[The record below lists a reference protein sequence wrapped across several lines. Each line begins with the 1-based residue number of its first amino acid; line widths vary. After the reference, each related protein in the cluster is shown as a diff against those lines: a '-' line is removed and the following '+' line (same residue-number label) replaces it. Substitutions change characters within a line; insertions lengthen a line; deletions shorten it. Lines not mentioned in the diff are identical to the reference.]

1 MSIIDLLDN
10 LFLSSLLTIY
20 QGVFGFARSS
30 SGSVG
35 WALVLFSLILNLTL
49 LPVYYQM
56 ERAGKASN
64 QRREAMN
71 KEVARLKKYYK
82 GRERFY
88 YIQTLH
94 RQFQYRPIAAVF
106 SAGDLYLQI
115 LVFTTVYRYLAANA
129 ALKGAAFGPIVNLAA
144 PDGLLAGVHLLPIA
158 MTVLNI
164 AATAFYTTDKNKQR
178 SGILIAL
185 LFLALLYRSPAGIVL
200 YWTCNN
206 AFSLVR
212 NAIQRAVIPA
222 LPSRIRQWFS
232 RLALQ
237 A

>member
-1 MSIIDLLDN
+1 MSVMQLLDN
-10 LFLSSLLTIY
+10 LFFGSLLTIY
-20 QGVFGFARSS
+20 GSIFSLARAA

-35 WALVLFSLILNLTL
+35 WTLVLFSLVLNLTL

-56 ERAGKASN
+56 ERAGKTTG
-64 QRREAMN
+64 QRRDAMN
-71 KEVARLKKYYK
+71 KEVARLKKHYK

-88 YIQTLH
+88 YIQTLQ

-106 SAGDLYLQI
+106 SAGDLYLQV
-115 LVFTTVYRYLAANA
+115 LVFTTVYRYLTTNP
-129 ALKGAAFGPIVNLAA
+129 ALAGAAFGPIANLNA

-164 AATAFYTTDKNKQR
+164 ASMAFYTADKNKQR
-178 SGILIAL
+178 SGLLIAL
-185 LFLALLYRSPAGIVL
+185 LFLALLYRSPAGVVL
-200 YWTCNN
+200 YWTSNN

-212 NAIQRAVIPA
+212 NAIQRGVVPS
-222 LPSRIRQWFS
+222 LPNRVLEWFS
-232 RLALQ
+232 RLAHQ